1 MVIRT
6 TWEYS
11 PVQSTRRNSADSE
24 GKAFIMFG
32 KYCISCLGGPVG
44 ILGSFPRATA
54 DLENVLW
61 VVMDLKDIYLDVY
74 LEL

>member
-24 GKAFIMFG
+24 GKAFIMLG

-44 ILGSFPRATA
+44 ILGSFPSNTA
-54 DLENVLW
+54 DLESVLLAG
-61 VVMDLKDIYLDVY
+61 MDVKDAY
-74 LEL
+74 LEQ

>member
-1 MVIRT
+1 
-6 TWEYS
+6 
-11 PVQSTRRNSADSE
+11 
-24 GKAFIMFG
+24 MFG

>member
-24 GKAFIMFG
+24 GKAFIMLG

-44 ILGSFPRATA
+44 ILGSFPSTTA
-54 DLENVLW
+54 DLESVLL
-61 VVMDLKDIYLDVY
+61 VEMDFKDVY
-74 LEL
+74 LEQ